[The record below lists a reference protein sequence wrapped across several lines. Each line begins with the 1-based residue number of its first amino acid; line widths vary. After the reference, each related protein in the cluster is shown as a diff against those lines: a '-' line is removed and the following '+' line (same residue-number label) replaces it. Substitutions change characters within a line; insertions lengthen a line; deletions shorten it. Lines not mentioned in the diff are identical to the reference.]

1 MTYLT
6 PSLGDASLIVSVI
19 ALIVAVRR
27 PRVDQRFDGA
37 RLATDSLTAA
47 LEGTR
52 TNGG

>member
-6 PSLGDASLIVSVI
+6 PSITGAALIVSVI
-19 ALIVAVRR
+19 ALIVAIHR